1 MGLDNYWKLP
11 ENVAIEFEPPLNL
24 WGGMLSGHGQGSFRG
39 KVYYSFFINQLD
51 ISLYENRSNEEVRDI
66 ADRLREIDWNEEF
79 SEEYKAFESKKDL
92 ENLKRMFEAYS
103 KAGASLK
110 ASY

>member
-1 MGLDNYWKLP
+1 M
-11 ENVAIEFEPPLNL
+11 ISFLNI
-24 WGGMLSGHGQGSFRG
+24 
-39 KVYYSFFINQLD
+39 K
-51 ISLYENRSNEEVRDI
+51 
-66 ADRLREIDWNEEF
+66 
-79 SEEYKAFESKKDL
+79 SKKDL